1 MEWHTRSLT
10 VKSCFQAGR
19 TWGVV
24 VSDGLSGMFVG
35 RWGERL
41 VMVLLVGM
49 LLDLRDAT

>member
-1 MEWHTRSLT
+1 VAHSLT

-24 VSDGLSGMFVG
+24 SGMFVR

-41 VMVLLVGM
+41 VMVLLVGV